1 MRLISRIVRAFLAWT
16 LFIFILGGLFGL
28 LGGQRNHVAILL
40 CDAIFVLGAGFG
52 LARWLGRRA
61 ARREALA
68 TQQVAAADATSTSL
82 GPGVTAV
89 TLHFGHQPVQ
99 VPVATA
105 AANFADPVAEPPL
118 VADQFDRQDIPGAR
132 GARMALAGNSVAST
146 APGAIAVS
154 YEGVVKVYVTRA
166 GWEPVGEFSDV
177 GTDDPE
183 YRLIAMMGVYAQ
195 NVLLGYEPEYTDADA
210 LAWALSQFVPLELLE
225 RDLPNP
231 QQTATQLGLPVGVL
245 APENLRGLQA
255 AIAARNAQ
263 EAAVRRLEL
272 EH

>member
-1 MRLISRIVRAFLAWT
+1 MRLISRIVRAFLVWT
-16 LFIFILGGLFGL
+16 LFIFIVGGLFGL
-28 LGGQRNHVAILL
+28 LGGQHNHAAVLL

-68 TQQVAAADATSTSL
+68 AHQPSEADAAARPL
-82 GPGVTAV
+82 GTGVTAV
-89 TLHFGHQPVQ
+89 TLHFGDQPVQ

-105 AANFADPVAEPPL
+105 APQFVEPAAEPTLVAE
-118 VADQFDRQDIPGAR
+118 DFDREEIPGAR
-132 GARMALAGNSVAST
+132 GARMALAGNSAAST

-166 GWEPVGEFSDV
+166 GWEPVGDFSDV
-177 GTDDPE
+177 ATDDPE

-231 QQTATQLGLPVGVL
+231 QQTASELGLPIGVF
-245 APENLRGLQA
+245 APENLRGLQT
-255 AIAARNAQ
+255 AIAARNAE
-263 EAAVRRLEL
+263 EATARRLEL